1 MAIGMLFIHSASG
14 SASNIAASAIIAKN
28 KNQEVGL
35 SIFFCDAP
43 LNLIWLIP
51 VLVRMSKHKTSN
63 PNGCRRV
70 RPYLPGTLHWS
81 CLLFVHHDF
90 HDSADFYRE
99 LHPVTLHAFSV
110 VFLQHTLEDT
120 ADASRLVQEASM
132 LTPTTPPP
140 LAKPEMTAED
150 LEILAEMQQVNEQ
163 ATRLI
168 SDHLDRYIKRIG
180 SEATFE
186 GWIGILHP
194 ENCTL
199 DSRLTFPDSDHLRL
213 WNEREGV
220 RAAAADSDGGSFW
233 KGVGSLANDVATRMS
248 KKVAAKAKPEE
259 GTAAALT
266 APSAISE
273 TSAPSLDDS
282 FGALFARTEARGALG
297 HSARTVSEVHV
308 ELKQTLDDLFAKRPS
323 APQAWSPLASGSE
336 VADVCHGPLNASDV
350 NTLEAARAEIG
361 RLRRLLAQAPRAPK
375 PEAGA
380 QGATTEVTEHRPRP
394 PTRLDALLRLTRVN
408 HPTRNSSHAKVQSA
422 ASSVQTSAPSLD
434 DSFGALFART
444 EARGALGHSARTVSE
459 VDVELKKTMDDLFA
473 KRTLQQP
480 ALEPLASPI
489 PGALP
494 PRGSSLSTSL
504 LDDLFARPPAAP
516 TSSQNPFG

>member
-1 MAIGMLFIHSASG
+1 
-14 SASNIAASAIIAKN
+14 
-28 KNQEVGL
+28 
-35 SIFFCDAP
+35 
-43 LNLIWLIP
+43 
-51 VLVRMSKHKTSN
+51 
-63 PNGCRRV
+63 
-70 RPYLPGTLHWS
+70 
-81 CLLFVHHDF
+81 
-90 HDSADFYRE
+90 
-99 LHPVTLHAFSV
+99 
-110 VFLQHTLEDT
+110 
-120 ADASRLVQEASM
+120 M

-194 ENCTL
+194 ENRTL

-213 WNEREGV
+213 WNEQEGV

-308 ELKQTLDDLFAKRPS
+308 ELKQT
-323 APQAWSPLASGSE
+323 
-336 VADVCHGPLNASDV
+336 
-350 NTLEAARAEIG
+350 
-361 RLRRLLAQAPRAPK
+361 
-375 PEAGA
+375 
-380 QGATTEVTEHRPRP
+380 
-394 PTRLDALLRLTRVN
+394 
-408 HPTRNSSHAKVQSA
+408 
-422 ASSVQTSAPSLD
+422 
-434 DSFGALFART
+434 
-444 EARGALGHSARTVSE
+444 
-459 VDVELKKTMDDLFA
+459 MDDLFA

>member
-1 MAIGMLFIHSASG
+1 
-14 SASNIAASAIIAKN
+14 
-28 KNQEVGL
+28 
-35 SIFFCDAP
+35 
-43 LNLIWLIP
+43 
-51 VLVRMSKHKTSN
+51 
-63 PNGCRRV
+63 
-70 RPYLPGTLHWS
+70 
-81 CLLFVHHDF
+81 
-90 HDSADFYRE
+90 
-99 LHPVTLHAFSV
+99 
-110 VFLQHTLEDT
+110 
-120 ADASRLVQEASM
+120 M